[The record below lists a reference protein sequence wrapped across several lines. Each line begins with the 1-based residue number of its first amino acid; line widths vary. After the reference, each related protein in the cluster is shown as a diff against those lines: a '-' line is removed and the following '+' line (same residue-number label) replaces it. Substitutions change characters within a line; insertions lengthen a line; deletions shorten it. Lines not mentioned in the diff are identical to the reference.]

1 MMNNNSATV
10 EDPPEN
16 GQTGGLKSLA
26 KGLVMIAGLVAVG
39 FLARWLGLADALDTA
54 WLDKEVRGQGL
65 SGELLFIA
73 VGACL
78 VAVGLPRQLVAFGGG
93 YAFGLV
99 EGTLVALLAQVMGCA
114 VAFFYAR
121 LLGRSL
127 IQHRFGPRVRRM
139 DALLAENTFTSTLLI
154 RFLPVGANVV
164 TNLAAGVSS
173 ARALPFLSGSAV
185 GYIPQTLIFAL
196 LGTGVQING
205 SVQIGL
211 SVVLFIL
218 SGLLGVALYRR
229 VRHKARRTET
239 SNKI

>member
-1 MMNNNSATV
+1 M
-10 EDPPEN
+10 
-16 GQTGGLKSLA
+16 
-26 KGLVMIAGLVAVG
+26 
-39 FLARWLGLADALDTA
+39 
-54 WLDKEVRGQGL
+54 
-65 SGELLFIA
+65 
-73 VGACL
+73 
-78 VAVGLPRQLVAFGGG
+78 AFGGG

-139 DALLAENTFTSTLLI
+139 DTLLAENTFTSTLLI